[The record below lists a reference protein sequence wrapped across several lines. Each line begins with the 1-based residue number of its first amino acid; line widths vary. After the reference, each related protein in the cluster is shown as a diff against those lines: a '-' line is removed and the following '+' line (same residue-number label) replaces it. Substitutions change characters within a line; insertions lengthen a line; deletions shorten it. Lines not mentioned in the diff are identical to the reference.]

1 MKVGDLVRKRWGRID
16 SYQQNTLAIVVNPHA
31 ITEGLLLTGPLV
43 AVAYP
48 GRSMELHKPEEFE
61 VINESR

>member
-1 MKVGDLVRKRWGRID
+1 MNVGDLVRKRWGRID
-16 SYQQNTLAIVVNPHA
+16 PYQQDTLAIVINSRAMVK
-31 ITEGLLLTGPLV
+31 GLLLTGPLV

-48 GRSMELHKPEEFE
+48 GRSIELHKPEEFE